1 MTDPMN
7 TIRDILGMPK
17 KIDHALEVADY
28 LDRAKHASNGEGART
43 YLAGANV
50 HQLALLTEQIR
61 ISNLLTLRP
70 LINDLGP
77 MHVQD
82 SLDALGENLGVDVFK
97 GLGL

>member
-17 KIDHALEVADY
+17 KVDHAFSAAEYTELAEHAHSSDTRAAFAAVA
-28 LDRAKHASNGEGART
+28 T
-43 YLAGANV
+43 V
-50 HQLALLTEQIR
+50 HQLALLTEQVR
-61 ISNLLTLRP
+61 IANLLTLRP

-77 MHVQD
+77 NHVQD
-82 SLDALGENLGVDVFK
+82 SIDALGENIGVDVFK